1 MQDELC
7 RLIGDVCHYKTTL
20 TFINI
25 VYMFRQD
32 YADLAIFK
40 GLSPEQIGVMA
51 PYLEEVQIHQGQV
64 IFSQGQSANFLYILL
79 WGEMQVRYKPYDGPA
94 LTVARILPGDVFG
107 WSSALGR
114 EVYTS
119 SAEASQDGGAYR
131 IRASDLHHLCDSNPE
146 AGTLLLERLASV
158 IAERLRN
165 THSSI
170 LALLS
175 QGVDRKG
182 SSATNGGL
190 K

>member
-1 MQDELC
+1 
-7 RLIGDVCHYKTTL
+7 
-20 TFINI
+20 
-25 VYMFRQD
+25 MFRQE
-32 YADLAIFK
+32 YSDLSIFH
-40 GLSPEQIGVMA
+40 GLNSNQIGALSPF
-51 PYLEEVQIHQGQV
+51 LDEVQIHQDQV
-64 IFSQGQSANFLYILL
+64 IFTQGQPASFLYILL
-79 WGEMQVRYKPYDGPA
+79 WGEVQVRYKPYDGPA

-119 SAEASQDGGAYR
+119 SAEASQDGAAYR
-131 IRASDLHHLCDSNPE
+131 IRASDLQHLCDSNPE

-182 SSATNGGL
+182 SSAKNGGL

>member
-1 MQDELC
+1 ML
-7 RLIGDVCHYKTTL
+7 
-20 TFINI
+20 
-25 VYMFRQD
+25 RQEHT
-32 YADLAIFK
+32 DLAIFH
-40 GLSPEQIGVMA
+40 GLSPEQIA
-51 PYLEEVQIHQGQV
+51 AFSPYLEEVRLASGQAIFAQGQPA
-64 IFSQGQSANFLYILL
+64 SFLYILL
-79 WGEMQVRYKPYDGPA
+79 WGEVVVRYKPYDGPA

-119 SAEASQDGGAYR
+119 AAEAVCDGGAYR
-131 IRASDLHHLCDSNPE
+131 IQTSNLHHLCDSNPE
-146 AGTLLLERLASV
+146 AGGILLERLASV

-182 SSATNGGL
+182 GCLNHGGA